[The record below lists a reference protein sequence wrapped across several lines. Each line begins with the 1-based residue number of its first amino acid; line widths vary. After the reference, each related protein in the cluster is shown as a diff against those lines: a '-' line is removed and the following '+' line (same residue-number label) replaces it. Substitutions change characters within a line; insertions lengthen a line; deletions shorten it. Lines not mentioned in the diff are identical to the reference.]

1 MKVVFDT
8 NILISGIGWAGRE
21 RKLLL
26 LALSEEYELVMSDKI
41 LKELVGVLQRK
52 KFSHLDKKKIFRFID
67 IFTRVCT
74 VVVPEKHHTVIKEDP
89 DDDMVLDCAL
99 DVKAEYIV
107 TGDHHLLD
115 LKEFKGVRIV
125 DSATF
130 EKILEK

>member
-1 MKVVFDT
+1 M
-8 NILISGIGWAGRE
+8 RE
-21 RKLLL
+21 RTLKLAVLL
-26 LALSEEYELVMSDKI
+26 NVLILVFSMFAGGMLARGDTGITE
-41 LKELVGVLQRK
+41 G
-52 KFSHLDKKKIFRFID
+52 ID
-67 IFTRVCT
+67 ILTRVCI
-74 VVVPEKHHTVIKEDP
+74 VVVPEEHHTVIKEDP

-130 EKILEK
+130 ENILEK

>member
-26 LALSEEYELVMSDKI
+26 MAFSEEYELVISDKI
-41 LKELVGVLQRK
+41 LKELVGVLQRE

-67 IFTRVCT
+67 IFTRLCT
-74 VVVPEKHHTVIKEDP
+74 VVVPEIHHTVIKEDP

-115 LKEFKGVRIV
+115 LKEFKGIQIV

-130 EKILEK
+130 EKILKK